1 MPEQYSSQSESDR
14 SMLNPPNFAVVRKGF
29 DQAQVMGYLR
39 SVERSLQALVEE
51 KADLSRRIVELEER
65 VENPDL
71 DIEKITELVGRQ
83 ASEILRGAH
92 DAAEAIRQRA
102 DAVSKETVARAAREA
117 AEIVSRANLDAE
129 AQLDEAAG
137 TSQEILEAARS
148 QAHDTIVVAEQGAA
162 SILDRAKVEGRAV
175 ILRARELRSKIF
187 GETQARIDE
196 LQLEIQGLEDSRT
209 VLIQLIRSARR
220 MVDEMAEVLEGDV
233 VDSGGPDS
241 ADDDNHAMPMDNEGK
256 RDIANVEGERDEPRG
271 AFPSTPEILIDAV
284 EESVGERFVSDEGPS
299 RSEDV
304 ADSEDVTDD
313 VEESVVDSV
322 TFDGPRPSDAEV
334 DLLVQVSID
343 LEEENAL
350 TLAPEVLRV
359 DVEPP
364 ASESIVGVDT
374 SVASAT
380 EAPSEVGN
388 ALQSFLAQRIAQRVS
403 TVIDSDNKSVEVD
416 EVRQDPS
423 PVVSSFENEAPD
435 LGGANRLA
443 PSDHRLHRL
452 EDLFDR
458 LKVTQAPT
466 ADQESRVATSEGHTA
481 EASGSYETSH
491 RQTLGDM
498 RPREVV
504 PMVDSRAV
512 EDPRRVDKGLA
523 EGEIRSAL
531 DEADHALT
539 TTDSETG
546 GTAKGDDAL
555 TVRSDNGLLEARDLV
570 VGPIATS
577 LGRRIKRM
585 LQDDQNDL
593 LDALRQGGIAR
604 VLERTAELSS
614 DSDRRAQQVFELLH
628 KSEREGFRFAEELR
642 GGPKS
647 QDPGEEAN
655 SSEKELRAMTDHSLQ
670 VVTSLTLGRVA
681 SMSSALEGANEA
693 GQVSILGSIFRDI
706 RGQKVDELVGDLV
719 SSAFALGIRSL
730 PGALGYRWL
739 TSDLGV
745 NCADCDDNALANVNP
760 SEEDFP
766 TGHRLPPVHGGCR
779 CLIVPVFA

>member
-1 MPEQYSSQSESDR
+1 
-14 SMLNPPNFAVVRKGF
+14 MLNPPNFAVVRKGF

-39 SVERSLQALVEE
+39 SVERSLQMLVEE

-129 AQLDEAAG
+129 AQLDEATG

-233 VDSGGPDS
+233 VEPGDPVS
-241 ADDDNHAMPMDNEGK
+241 ADDDSTAPPIDDERK
-256 RDIANVEGERDEPRG
+256 RDVANTEGERDESLG
-271 AFPSTPEILIDAV
+271 SFPSAREILIDVV
-284 EESVGERFVSDEGPS
+284 EESVGERFESDESPS
-299 RSEDV
+299 SSGFELQSEDV
-304 ADSEDVTDD
+304 ADD

-322 TFDGPRPSDAEV
+322 TFDGPQSSDAEV

-350 TLAPEVLRV
+350 TFAPEALRA
-359 DVEPP
+359 DVEPQ

-374 SVASAT
+374 SVVST
-380 EAPSEVGN
+380 MEAPSEVGN
-388 ALQSFLAQRIAQRVS
+388 ALQSFLSQRIAQRVS
-403 TVIDSDNKSVEVD
+403 TVIDSDNESVEVD

-423 PVVSSFENEAPD
+423 LAVSSDENDAPD
-435 LGGANRLA
+435 LGAANRLA

-458 LKVTQAPT
+458 LKVTQVPT
-466 ADQESRVATSEGHTA
+466 ADQEGRVAMSEAHTA
-481 EASGSYETSH
+481 EASGSHETSH

-504 PMVDSRAV
+504 PRVDSRAV
-512 EDPRRVDKGLA
+512 EDPHRVDRGLA

-531 DEADHALT
+531 DEADRALT
-539 TTDSETG
+539 PTDSETG
-546 GTAKGDDAL
+546 GTARGDDAL

-647 QDPGEEAN
+647 QDPGQGAN
-655 SSEKELRAMTDHSLQ
+655 SSERELRAMTDHSLQ

-719 SSAFALGIRSL
+719 SSAFALGVRSL